1 MLVLAQ
7 LTKRLQDSYNEL
19 QRGVARGPH
28 VQRVMAELDAE
39 VLAQGGWSEVTTV
52 HVVGK
57 NYPDPRAVAAE
68 AAAAAAPAM

>member
-1 MLVLAQ
+1 VLAQ

-39 VLAQGGWSEVTTV
+39 VWRRAGG
-52 HVVGK
+52 
-57 NYPDPRAVAAE
+57 PR
-68 AAAAAAPAM
+68 